1 MNLTAH
7 TNPRDDRALLF
18 CDDWRAG
25 RLSLTRGSVGFYA
38 AFLSKSLLAAAT
50 CLFMS
55 STGGPPTRVQPQT
68 APTFKI
74 AYYNIQSGMGTAA
87 LAGTCPF
94 ERNANCTDRSKP
106 LNAWGTGAVQA
117 ELERA
122 VKHDPS
128 IVALGLG
135 EAWNCAKADA
145 VLEVLGWKAHAGERN
160 GISLLARHGFA
171 GPAEW
176 HQLDTTLN
184 KNPADTMWVVRAPV
198 CADASCSKSIQVYT
212 SHWYASGETRLESFE
227 RQARG
232 TVAFLDRLPA
242 SDPRVLVGDLNVWA
256 EGDTVCNQAPV
267 PGAVQVLRD
276 AGYTDAWPAV
286 HGTKEGYTGMWN
298 RSGCGQPNG
307 YLWKRIDHAWSKG
320 LSRPVSMTRF
330 GMVAPGACAP
340 SDHAGIIV
348 EYRLR

>member
-1 MNLTAH
+1 M
-7 TNPRDDRALLF
+7 P
-18 CDDWRAG
+18 
-25 RLSLTRGSVGFYA
+25 
-38 AFLSKSLLAAAT
+38 
-50 CLFMS
+50 
-55 STGGPPTRVQPQT
+55 GPPTGVQPQT

-122 VKHDPS
+122 VKDDPS
-128 IVALGLG
+128 IIALGLG

-212 SHWYASGETRLESFE
+212 SHWYASGETRLQSFE

-242 SDPRVLVGDLNVWA
+242 SEPRVLVGDLNVWA

-286 HGTKEGYTGMWN
+286 HGIAELVEGRVRLGVGLLHQVLGIGRVARHAQRGRIHLVEEFERVPLEARGALGGRLGGRAHARAQALGLLRLAVVGPCVGTGN
-298 RSGCGQPNG
+298 RTHLLKIPGRAESG
-307 YLWKRIDHAWSKG
+307 RA
-320 LSRPVSMTRF
+320 
-330 GMVAPGACAP
+330 
-340 SDHAGIIV
+340 
-348 EYRLR
+348 